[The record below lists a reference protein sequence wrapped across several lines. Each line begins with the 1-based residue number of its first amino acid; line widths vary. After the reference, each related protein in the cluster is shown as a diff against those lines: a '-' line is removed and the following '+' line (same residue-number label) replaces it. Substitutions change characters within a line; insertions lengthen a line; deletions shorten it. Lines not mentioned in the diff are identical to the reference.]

1 MATKAKSLF
10 DKLRD
15 GMTVPERT
23 NSSKKW
29 FTEKVRSLK
38 GNVNA
43 MQFLKDPH
51 FIKKT
56 TFRPG
61 FMYHFLY
68 DAKYA
73 ETLPYYDRFPLVV
86 AVGPAQG
93 GFYGIN
99 LHYIAPPLRARF
111 LDRLMDTTNNEAYDE
126 TTKFKINYNILTSM
140 SKLRAFR
147 PCFKHYLFNQ
157 MTSRIMMVPASEW
170 EIAIFLPTEK
180 FIGDNKRNVWRESK
194 RMITGYRA

>member
-15 GMTVPERT
+15 GMTVAERS

-29 FTEKVRSLK
+29 FTEKVKSLK
-38 GNVNA
+38 GNINA

-51 FIKKT
+51 FIRKT
-56 TFRPG
+56 NFRPG

-68 DAKYA
+68 DAKHA
-73 ETLPYYDRFPLVV
+73 ETLPYWDRFPLIV
-86 AVGPAQG
+86 AVGPAEG

-99 LHYIAPPLRARF
+99 LHYLAPPLRARF
-111 LDRLMDTTNNEAYDE
+111 LDKLMDTTNNEAYDE

-140 SKLRAFR
+140 SKLRAFS
-147 PCFKHYLFNQ
+147 PCFKHYLFSQ
-157 MTSRIMMVPASEW
+157 IESRIMMVPASEW

-180 FIGDNKRNVWRESK
+180 FIGTNKRNVWRESK
-194 RMITGYRA
+194 RAITGYRA

>member
-10 DKLRD
+10 DQLRD
-15 GMTVPERT
+15 GMTASERT
-23 NSSKKW
+23 NASKKW

-38 GNVNA
+38 GNINA

-68 DAKYA
+68 EAKYA

-86 AVGPAQG
+86 AVGPAEG

-111 LDRLMDTTNNEAYDE
+111 LDRLMDTTNNDAYDE
-126 TTKFKINYNILTSM
+126 TTKFKINYNILNSM

-147 PCFKHYLFNQ
+147 PCFKHYLFGQ

-194 RMITGYRA
+194 RSITGYRA